1 MLRPLE
7 LRHGDPV
14 ALWHVAHAEA
24 GVLPLLDGD
33 GVVEPLPQEAV
44 AGFRFIRRGHL
55 EIRQGPDDRLAGD
68 MEQGLFVG
76 AVIEEKALVVKPGGE
91 VPAQHG
97 EDPVPGLDLAAQHA
111 PQVREAD
118 EALE

>member
-1 MLRPLE
+1 MLLPLE
-7 LRHGDPV
+7 LRHGAPV
-14 ALWHVAHAEA
+14 AFGHVAHAEA
-24 GVLPLLDGD
+24 GILPFLDCD

-76 AVIEEKALVVKPGGE
+76 AVVEEKAFVVIAGAEVAPQKGQNLVFW
-91 VPAQHG
+91 
-97 EDPVPGLDLAAQHA
+97 LDFAAQDA
-111 PQVREAD
+111 A
-118 EALE
+118 

>member
-1 MLRPLE
+1 MLLPLE
-7 LRHGDPV
+7 LRHGAPV
-14 ALWHVAHAEA
+14 ALGHVAHAEA
-24 GVLPLLDGD
+24 GILPFLDCD

-76 AVIEEKALVVKPGGE
+76 AVVEEKALVVKPGGK

-97 EDPVPGLDLAAQHA
+97 EHSVFRLNLASQHA
-111 PQVREAD
+111 SQVRKAD
-118 EALE
+118 EAL

>member
-7 LRHGDPV
+7 LRHGAPV
-14 ALWHVAHAEA
+14 ALGHVAHPQA

-33 GVVEPLPQEAV
+33 GVVEPLPKEAV
-44 AGFRFIRRGHL
+44 AGFRLVRRGHL
-55 EIRQGPDDRLAGD
+55 EVRQGPDDRLAGD

-76 AVIEEKALVVKPGGE
+76 AVIEEKALVVKPGGK

-97 EDPVPGLDLAAQHA
+97 EHSVFRLDLASQYA
-111 PQVREAD
+111 P
-118 EALE
+118 